1 MTELATPASELG
13 AGGGVP
19 EPVAARPGP
28 PLARG
33 VLDRAAHRR
42 SDPEWLKEAW
52 SRARVVVVDDGHML
66 VRGDDPPELVF
77 VDPADAPPGERFFL
91 GEDTDGTVY
100 FAVAADVTTLPGT
113 RRVSLRQV
121 GHALPDLPAGL
132 FITAVGLANW
142 HSRHPYSPLSGK
154 LTVPAQG
161 GWVRTT
167 EDGAETLWPRTD
179 PAVIMLVHDGVDG
192 PDGRCLLGCNAQ
204 WAQAG
209 GVRRYS
215 TLAGFVEPGESAE
228 MAVAREVLEEVG
240 VVVGGVTYVASQPWP
255 FPGSLMLGFHATA
268 PVGAP
273 VVVDEEEILEG
284 RWFTRSEIGA
294 VLDGSSRAFGL
305 PFPASIAHYLI
316 TEWLGLS

>member
-1 MTELATPASELG
+1 MTDVA
-13 AGGGVP
+13 
-19 EPVAARPGP
+19 AARPGP

-33 VLDRAAHRR
+33 ALDRAAHHRT
-42 SDPEWLKEAW
+42 DAAWLEEAW
-52 SRARVVVVDDGHML
+52 TRARVVVVDDGHLL
-66 VRGDDPPELVF
+66 VRVDDPPELVYF
-77 VDPADAPPGERFFL
+77 APDDAPRGERFFL
-91 GEDTDGTVY
+91 GEDVDGTVY
-100 FAVAADVTTLPGT
+100 FAVAADVTPLPGT
-113 RRVSLRQV
+113 RRVTLRQV
-121 GHALPDLPAGL
+121 GHSLPDLPAGL
-132 FITAVGLANW
+132 FITAVALANW

-204 WAQAG
+204 WPQSG
-209 GVRRYS
+209 GIRRYS

-240 VVVGGVTYVASQPWP
+240 VVVGEVTYVASQPWP

-273 VVVDEEEILEG
+273 VVVDPEEILEG
-284 RWFTRSEIGA
+284 RWFSRTEIAA
-294 VLDGSSRAFGL
+294 VLRGEAQDFGL

-316 TEWLGLS
+316 TEWLG

>member
-1 MTELATPASELG
+1 MTSLES
-13 AGGGVP
+13 
-19 EPVAARPGP
+19 ARSGP

-42 SDPEWLKEAW
+42 TDEVWLSEAW
-52 SRARVVVVDDGHML
+52 SRARVVVVDDGHVL
-66 VRGDDPPELVF
+66 VRGDEPPELVLIT
-77 VDPADAPPGERFFL
+77 AAEAPQGVRFFL
-91 GEDTDGTVY
+91 GEESDGTVY
-100 FAVAADVTTLPGT
+100 FAVAADVKAVEGT
-113 RRVSLRQV
+113 RRVNVRQV
-121 GHALPDLPAGL
+121 GHSLPDLPAGL
-132 FITAVGLANW
+132 FITAVALANW
-142 HSRHPYSPLSGK
+142 HSRHPYSPLSGR

-167 EDGAETLWPRTD
+167 EGGTETLWPRTD

-204 WAQAG
+204 WANVG

-240 VVVGGVTYVASQPWP
+240 VRVGDVSYVASQPWP
-255 FPGSLMLGFHATA
+255 FPGSLMLGFHAVA
-268 PVGAP
+268 PVGAEVHP
-273 VVVDEEEILEG
+273 DAEEILEG
-284 RWFTRSEIGA
+284 RWFTRSEIAA
-294 VLDGSSRAFGL
+294 VLDGSSRGFGL

-316 TEWLGLS
+316 TEWLG

>member
-1 MTELATPASELG
+1 MTGLA
-13 AGGGVP
+13 
-19 EPVAARPGP
+19 AARPGP

-33 VLDRAAHRR
+33 PLDRAAHRR
-42 SDPEWLKEAW
+42 TDATWLEEAW

-66 VRGDDPPELVF
+66 VRGDDPPELVLI
-77 VDPADAPPGERFFL
+77 DPADAPQGERFFL

-100 FAVAADVTTLPGT
+100 FAVAADVTVLPGT
-113 RRVSLRQV
+113 RRVNLRQV

-154 LTVPAQG
+154 LTVPAQA

-179 PAVIMLVHDGVDG
+179 PAVIMLVHDGVEG

-204 WAQAG
+204 WPAAG
-209 GVRRYS
+209 GIRRYS

-240 VVVGGVTYVASQPWP
+240 VTVGGVTYVASQPWP

-268 PVGAP
+268 PVGAT

-284 RWFTRSEIGA
+284 RWFSRAEIAA

-316 TEWLGLS
+316 TEWLGPDLG

>member
-1 MTELATPASELG
+1 MTDVSA
-13 AGGGVP
+13 V
-19 EPVAARPGP
+19 RPGP

-42 SDPEWLKEAW
+42 TDADWLAEAW
-52 SRARVVVVDDGHML
+52 TRARVLVVDDGHVL
-66 VRGDDPPELVF
+66 VRGDDPPELVLI
-77 VDPADAPPGERFFL
+77 DPADAPQGERFFL
-91 GEDTDGTVY
+91 GEDTDGSVY
-100 FAVAADVTTLPGT
+100 FAVAADVTLLPDT
-113 RRVSLRQV
+113 RRANLRQI

-154 LTVPAQG
+154 LTVPAQA

-179 PAVIMLVHDGVDG
+179 PAVIMLVHDGVEG
-192 PDGRCLLGCNAQ
+192 PDGCCLLGCNAQ
-204 WAQAG
+204 WPAAG
-209 GVRRYS
+209 GIRRYS

-228 MAVAREVLEEVG
+228 MAVAREVMEEVG
-240 VVVGGVTYVASQPWP
+240 VAVGDVTYVASQPWP

-268 PVGAP
+268 KIGAP
-273 VVVDEEEILEG
+273 IVVDTEEILEG
-284 RWFTRSEIGA
+284 RWFSRSEIAG
-294 VLDGSSRAFGL
+294 VLHGDSQAFGL

-316 TEWLGLS
+316 TEWLGAL